1 MAKAEGS
8 ARTSLDPGSNGTAVT
23 PPTVSSLAESDQ
35 KVDTTAVDETSPRPA
50 ESRDVVLSVGL
61 EPSRSWL
68 SANRYIVLALL
79 ATAIAVA
86 AFVLLR

>member
-1 MAKAEGS
+1 
-8 ARTSLDPGSNGTAVT
+8 
-23 PPTVSSLAESDQ
+23 
-35 KVDTTAVDETSPRPA
+35 
-50 ESRDVVLSVGL
+50 VVLSVGI